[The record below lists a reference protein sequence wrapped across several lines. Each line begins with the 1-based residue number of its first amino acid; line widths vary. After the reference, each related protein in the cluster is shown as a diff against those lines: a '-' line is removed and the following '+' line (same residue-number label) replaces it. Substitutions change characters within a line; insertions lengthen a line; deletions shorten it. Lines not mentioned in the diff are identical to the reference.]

1 MAGVWLQRGS
11 GSAAPCPLHVGVSRP
26 ILLYSKL
33 LLWMFDFGRLI
44 FIMPATLA
52 GADNRKGRKP
62 APACARARGLRGLK
76 SIAWGDDANPLVNR
90 ATHAV
95 ASIAVFLSLAMPA
108 YIAPQH
114 ATAQAPTA
122 PAPAPAKEQSKG
134 PSRSPVLNDV
144 AKASLSTD
152 ASVKKIQEKAELFGE
167 ILADLQDLY
176 VEPVDLD
183 KLAETG
189 FQAMLTS
196 LDPYT
201 EFENVEAA
209 KVMRTQTIGNYGGVG
224 LVIAKNHDKEFKDAP
239 YITVQNAFEGYAYD
253 AGMRVGDTLVAVD
266 GKDVKDT
273 STNDVSLMLKGEPGS
288 KVELKYKRPGVDG
301 IQTCELTR
309 KIVLLRD
316 VPLGMTLGKDDERIG
331 YVKLQGFS
339 TSAAAELAYVIGQLQ
354 AEAPLKSLI
363 LDLRG
368 NPGGLLSSAIKVS
381 ELFINEGDKI
391 VTTRG
396 RTLSTGPEAA
406 SAAATPSPPVV
417 PSPKD
422 KTVTAPAPSKAGEKR
437 STFETTYN
445 SDPIA
450 MRIPNGQQQVVFH
463 PPLLNKETKLVV
475 LVNKGTASA
484 AEIVS
489 GAIQDHDRGIILGET
504 TYGKGLVQQ
513 LQRLGQGGQQI
524 KFTIGKYYTP
534 SGRCIQSKTYT
545 TKSGQLGTDEVVVK
559 DQDRKVYYTDG
570 GRQVRDG
577 GGIEPD
583 IVKKDPKVGQLEREL
598 DRKDMFFDYAAI
610 YESKHLE
617 DGEKLSRAQEPLV
630 TDEVY
635 ADFQQWVLKE
645 MSNQVESPFDK
656 SLDIMK
662 TALEETGYTEA
673 LREVETLKTKL
684 KTLTKE
690 EFKKDQARIKKRL
703 DLALRQRFVPDSIV
717 TSIALFDDE
726 QVGRAGRPRVHVCAS
741 LMRALFA
748 APLKCLRPLTGDC
761 AGGRGLHLGERF
773 PEIRWYLGQQGKKP
787 RSSSRRDQGLGSA
800 DGC

>member
-1 MAGVWLQRGS
+1 MS
-11 GSAAPCPLHVGVSRP
+11 GGEKTH
-26 ILLYSKL
+26 
-33 LLWMFDFGRLI
+33 
-44 FIMPATLA
+44 
-52 GADNRKGRKP
+52 
-62 APACARARGLRGLK
+62 
-76 SIAWGDDANPLVNR
+76 PLVSK
-90 ATHAV
+90 ATQAAASLAV
-95 ASIAVFLSLAMPA
+95 LLSLAMPA

-114 ATAQAPTA
+114 AVAQAPS
-122 PAPAPAKEQSKG
+122 APAKEQGKEQSKE
-134 PSRSPVLNDV
+134 SNRSPFLNDV

-152 ASVKKIQEKAELFGE
+152 ESVKKIQEKAELFGE

-288 KVELKYKRPGVDG
+288 KVELKYKRPGMDG
-301 IQTCELTR
+301 VQTCELTR

-316 VPLGMTLGKDDERIG
+316 VPLGMTLGKDEERVG

-354 AEAPLKSLI
+354 AESPLKSLV

-396 RTLSTGPEAA
+396 RTLSTGGPEAA
-406 SAAATPSPPVV
+406 SAAATPATPVV

-422 KTVTAPAPSKAGEKR
+422 KTVTTPAPAKAGEKR
-437 STFETTYN
+437 MTFETTYN

-489 GAIQDHDRGIILGET
+489 GAIQDHDRGVILGET

-545 TKSGQLGTDEVVVK
+545 TKSGQLGTDEVIVK

-583 IVKKDPKVGQLEREL
+583 VVKKDPKIGQLEREL
-598 DRKDMFFDYAAI
+598 DRKDMFFDYASI
-610 YESKHLE
+610 YEAKHLE
-617 DGEKLSRAQEPLV
+617 DGEKLARAQEPLV
-630 TDEVY
+630 TPEVY
-635 ADFQQWVLKE
+635 ADFQQFALKE
-645 MSNQVESPFDK
+645 MANQVESPFDK

-673 LREVETLKTKL
+673 LREVETLKVKL

-690 EFKKDQARIKKRL
+690 EFRKDEASIKKRL
-703 DLALRQRFVPDSIV
+703 DLALRSRFVPDSIV
-717 TSIALFDDE
+717 TSVALFDDA
-726 QVGRAGRPRVHVCAS
+726 QVDEAYSLAKDTQKFAS
-741 LMRALFA
+741 LLGKKPKGDEVAREGSMEGVRMVAEGGGNGGPQAAGSDRADRALFV
-748 APLKCLRPLTGDC
+748 
-761 AGGRGLHLGERF
+761 
-773 PEIRWYLGQQGKKP
+773 P
-787 RSSSRRDQGLGSA
+787 RA
-800 DGC
+800 HPN